1 MKVCSNDTERA
12 SLENLKCDLQEILDL
27 TRETL
32 NELQGPS
39 NTNEELNDEEDP
51 YAQEMAIFMAE
62 LNECRSST
70 SKATDNSKNQT
81 DAFKVY
87 NIHIF
92 HESLFIQCDY
102 YFFFSICS
110 E

>member
-1 MKVCSNDTERA
+1 MSQVNEAMKVCSNDTEKA

-32 NELQGPS
+32 NDTQGPS
-39 NTNEELNDEEDP
+39 NMNEELNDEEDP

-70 SKATDNSKNQT
+70 SKTPENSKNQT
-81 DAFKVY
+81 SIEMDKFKV
-87 NIHIF
+87 NGT
-92 HESLFIQCDY
+92 FIS
-102 YFFFSICS
+102 FLNL
-110 E
+110 